1 MEVSQVSVA
10 IGVVRAAR
18 ATRNRFVLAFR
29 FIGSVNSFASPLCAA
44 PMPFS
49 LVGTASLP
57 PREAENV
64 VFGTQVAGEMASFR
78 PFFRQFLPHGLPY
91 SSKLHRKLTASRLRV
106 WGAIRALVCSAI
118 R

>member
-64 VFGTQVAGEMASFR
+64 VFGTQVAGEMASFS
-78 PFFRQFLPHGLPY
+78 PFFRQFLP
-91 SSKLHRKLTASRLRV
+91 TAFR
-106 WGAIRALVCSAI
+106 IRASFTGNSPRPGCEFGAPYERLSA